1 MPNGGNDFTVPRW
14 LLWMGEALK
23 QGIAFQIVAIGLMV
37 VIIAAY
43 FGKIE
48 NPQMTALIEAVNSF
62 NHQHSEQEGAHDR
75 ISRGLAKTEIYL
87 DRNQIDIKRVTQVS
101 EEGFKQVV
109 RGLDKL
115 CWVNAETKEKARE
128 ICGKD

>member
-43 FGKIE
+43 FGMIE
-48 NPQMTALIEAVNSF
+48 NPQMKQLIEAVSAF
-62 NHQHSEQEGAHDR
+62 NAQHHHQEGAHDT
-75 ISRGLAKTEIYL
+75 IIQGLAKTEIYL
-87 DRNQIDIKRVTQVS
+87 DRNQVDIK
-101 EEGFKQVV
+101 
-109 RGLDKL
+109 
-115 CWVNAETKEKARE
+115 
-128 ICGKD
+128 

>member
-43 FGKIE
+43 FGMIE
-48 NPQMTALIEAVNSF
+48 NPQMKALIEAVSAF
-62 NHQHSEQEGAHDR
+62 SAQHHHQEETHEKMSL
-75 ISRGLAKTEIYL
+75 GLAKIELYL
-87 DRNQIDIKRVTQVS
+87 DRNQVDIKRVTQVS

-115 CWVNAETKEKARE
+115 CWVNAETKEKGRE